1 MCFGSVFPGH
11 VPCGKRVTV
20 GYRFPLGPHFGEPF
34 GVLGRGADVC
44 EKGEGVLAQIGKVRV
59 KAPFATAVDV
69 GHCDVRL
76 EGVCVKEE
84 GGLAHNARFE
94 GVDIAA
100 VTKINHQKY
109 RGRGT

>member
-1 MCFGSVFPGH
+1 M
-11 VPCGKRVTV
+11 
-20 GYRFPLGPHFGEPF
+20 
-34 GVLGRGADVC
+34 LGRGADVC

-59 KAPFATAVDV
+59 KAPLPLLSMLVEEGQKSPGSRVFV
-69 GHCDVRL
+69 GHCDVRW

-109 RGRGT
+109 RGGGT